1 MSDDV
6 CSICIDAPRRAVRT
20 PSNQVFCRECI
31 TLWLAHKPTCP
42 NTQAPLTL
50 AELRP
55 VCPAD
60 DAGDVELAV
69 VAATPTNDSST
80 EPPSRGEQLLW
91 VGVVPPV
98 SAEPERS
105 QAALMRPMIC
115 LTFVVEFHLQVM
127 VGVLSM
133 HAYDSSGHVRQNV
146 MSNVGDL
153 YAAQPWRP
161 LLAVYAS
168 SSISLIVFN
177 LAVQQMAVVLL
188 LRHGV
193 YWATVLTLQLAPAME
208 ANLLTAA
215 LMPARPLCGATA
227 ATMALMVR
235 GLRPLGPRSTR
246 GHPSLFF
253 VGCTDARGV
262 WGARPPGAVRARE
275 AVQAPAVAGRVLR
288 AFFRHPVCRRPPNE
302 RHQPGTRV
310 CRGMDHRTQNAVPH
324 ESPHTERYLR
334 IVIARVSGSFGG
346 ATARARV
353 AARHARGGRRRRV
366 RAGRTGVHRV
376 RLRNEGHPFLNGAYK
391 PRNVRVSKTK

>member
-6 CSICIDAPRRAVRT
+6 CSICIAAPRRAVRT
-20 PSNQVFCRECI
+20 PANQVFCRECI
-31 TLWLAHKPTCP
+31 TMWLAHRPTCP

-69 VAATPTNDSST
+69 VAASPPSGSST

-91 VGVVPPV
+91 VGVVPPDAGGSERASIAMTRSMIGLTLV
-98 SAEPERS
+98 AE
-105 QAALMRPMIC
+105 MH
-115 LTFVVEFHLQVM
+115 VQVL

-133 HAYDSSGHVRQNV
+133 HAYDSSGHVRRNV

-177 LAVQQMAVVLL
+177 LAVQQLGAVLL

-193 YWATVLTLQLAPAME
+193 HWATVLALQLAPALE

-215 LMPARPLCGATA
+215 LMPARALCGATA
-227 ATMALMVR
+227 ATTALMVR
-235 GLRPLGPRSTR
+235 CVQEKLYRRPRWLGACYAFFFVILFVVGLRTNVTNVGHVYAAAWTIAHRTLCLTSRRTQRGTFATLAFVLLVISAAPPLAHILP
-246 GHPSLFF
+246 
-253 VGCTDARGV
+253 RGV
-262 WGARPPGAVRARE
+262 RALDDDAVSAGIG
-275 AVQAPAVAGRVLR
+275 PACILFG
-288 AFFRHPVCRRPPNE
+288 CE
-302 RHQPGTRV
+302 T
-310 CRGMDHRTQNAVPH
+310 
-324 ESPHTERYLR
+324 
-334 IVIARVSGSFGG
+334 SGILF
-346 ATARARV
+346 
-353 AARHARGGRRRRV
+353 
-366 RAGRTGVHRV
+366 
-376 RLRNEGHPFLNGAYK
+376 
-391 PRNVRVSKTK
+391 

>member
-6 CSICIDAPRRAVRT
+6 CSICIAAPRRAVRT
-20 PSNQVFCRECI
+20 PANQVFCRECI

-69 VAATPTNDSST
+69 VAATPPSGSST

-91 VGVVPPV
+91 VGVVPPDP
-98 SAEPERS
+98 AEPERTS
-105 QAALMRPMIC
+105 IAMTRSMIG
-115 LTFVVEFHLQVM
+115 LTLVAEMHVQVL

-133 HAYDSSGHVRQNV
+133 HAYDSSGHVRRNV

-177 LAVQQMAVVLL
+177 LAVQQMGAVLL

-193 YWATVLTLQLAPAME
+193 HWATVLALQLAPALE

-215 LMPARPLCGATA
+215 LMPARALCGATA
-227 ATMALMVR
+227 ATTALMVR

-262 WGARPPGAVRARE
+262 WGARPPGAMRPGE
-275 AVQAPAVAGRVLR
+275 AVQAPAVAGLVLHVL
-288 AFFRHPVCRRPPNE
+288 FRHLVRRRSPNE
-302 RHQPGTRV
+302 RHQRGSRLR
-310 CRGMDHRTQNAVPH
+310 RGMDHHTQNAVSH
-324 ESPHTERYLR
+324 ESAHAERHVRDSRLR
-334 IVIARVSGSFGG
+334 SSGDFCG
-346 ATARARV
+346 ATARAHLTTRC
-353 AARHARGGRRRRV
+353 ARLGRRRRV
-366 RAGRTGVHRV
+366 RGHRSGVHLV
-376 RLRNEGHPFLNGAYK
+376 RLRNQWHPFLTTRTN
-391 PRNVRVSKTK
+391 RKTLE

>member
-6 CSICIDAPRRAVRT
+6 CSICIAAPRRAVRT
-20 PSNQVFCRECI
+20 PANQVFCRECI
-31 TLWLAHKPTCP
+31 TLWIAHKPTCP

-69 VAATPTNDSST
+69 VAATPPSGSST

-91 VGVVPPV
+91 VGVVPPD
-98 SAEPERS
+98 SAEPERTS
-105 QAALMRPMIC
+105 IAMTRSMIG
-115 LTFVVEFHLQVM
+115 LTLVAEMHVQVL

-133 HAYDSSGHVRQNV
+133 HAYDSSGHVRRNV

-177 LAVQQMAVVLL
+177 LAVQQMGVVLL

-193 YWATVLTLQLAPAME
+193 HWATVLALQLAPALE

-215 LMPARPLCGATA
+215 LMPARALCGATA
-227 ATMALMVR
+227 ATTALMVR

-246 GHPSLFF
+246 GRPSLFF
-253 VGCTDARGV
+253 VGCTDALGV
-262 WGARPPGAVRARE
+262 WGAP
-275 AVQAPAVAGRVLR
+275 LR
-288 AFFRHPVCRRPPNE
+288 CDAFRRRCTGDSGVWACASRSFLSSCSSSVSE
-302 RHQPGTRV
+302 RT
-310 CRGMDHRTQNAVPH
+310 
-324 ESPHTERYLR
+324 SPTWVTCTPQHGPSHTERCASR
-334 IVIARVSGSFGG
+334 VGARRE
-346 ATARARV
+346 ARS
-353 AARHARGGRRRRV
+353 
-366 RAGRTGVHRV
+366 
-376 RLRNEGHPFLNGAYK
+376 RLSRSCFW
-391 PRNVRVSKTK
+391 